1 VTHAWIEQGT
11 PLRKPPGTGRST
23 AIASPTRRA
32 GRVKRKPNPE
42 SVRSPQSS
50 SNRSPSCP
58 LGSGGSATSST
69 RARSSK
75 LPRWPAAAA
84 AGLLRIGD
92 SHNSTGYFGG
102 CVSWPTCGWRDE
114 VAVCDASSTN
124 SCRSPSTR
132 RRGGVLRRDLR
143 SVNAPEECCW
153 RCLARGESQGNV
165 PELAHK
171 PSRTLPSP
179 IVYLLSL
186 NTSPTWELLGYW
198 CECNNCVI
206 SALRN
211 TPIFCSFL

>member
-1 VTHAWIEQGT
+1 MPGSSRARRYGNRQVPED
-11 PLRKPPGTGRST
+11 PPQSHRQPEGRGDSS
-23 AIASPTRRA
+23 ASQTRRA
-32 GRVKRKPNPE
+32 CDRRRVHRIGRHRAHSVPVDPQQARRGLA
-42 SVRSPQSS
+42 VRSC
-50 SNRSPSCP
+50 R
-58 LGSGGSATSST
+58 
-69 RARSSK
+69 
-75 LPRWPAAAA
+75 
-84 AGLLRIGD
+84 AGLLPPLLACCGLATAIT
-92 SHNSTGYFGG
+92 STGYFGG

-124 SCRSPSTR
+124 SCRSPSTG

-143 SVNAPEECCW
+143 SVNALEECCW